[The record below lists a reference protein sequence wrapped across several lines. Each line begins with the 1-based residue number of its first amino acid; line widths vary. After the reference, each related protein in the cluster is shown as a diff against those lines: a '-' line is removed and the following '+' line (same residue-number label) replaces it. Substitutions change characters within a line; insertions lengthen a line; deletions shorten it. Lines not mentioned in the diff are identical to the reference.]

1 MERKIGEIFE
11 LNGKKYQV
19 IEDYKLDL
27 DCKEC
32 GFKDEK
38 CWLFNTGVCLG
49 CLRKDKKDVCFKL
62 VEDK

>member
-19 IEDYKLDL
+19 IENDKL

-38 CWLFNTGVCLG
+38 CWLFNTGICLG
-49 CLRKDKKDVCFKL
+49 RLRKDKKDVCFKL
-62 VEDK
+62 VEE

>member
-1 MERKIGEIFE
+1 MKEYQVGEIFE

-19 IEDYKLDL
+19 IENDKL

-32 GFKDEK
+32 CFKDEQ

-49 CLRKDKKDVCFKL
+49 RLRKDKKNVCFKL
-62 VEDK
+62 VEE